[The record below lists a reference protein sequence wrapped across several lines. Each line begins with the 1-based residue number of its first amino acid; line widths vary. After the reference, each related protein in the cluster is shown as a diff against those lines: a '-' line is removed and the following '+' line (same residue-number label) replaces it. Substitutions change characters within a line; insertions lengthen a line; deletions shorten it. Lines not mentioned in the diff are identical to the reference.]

1 MYGSTSRMRKAKP
14 KPKKAKPKKE
24 VVELGG
30 EKVKFEKGGLKKSL
44 GVPEDYTF
52 KKTELERLKKHEVG
66 KKFTYKGKKMTMDEK
81 LKKQIT
87 LALTLMSSKK

>member
-81 LKKQIT
+81 LKNIEKP
-87 LALTLMSSKK
+87 LNGLPY

>member
-1 MYGSTSRMRKAKP
+1 MYGSTSRMR
-14 KPKKAKPKKE
+14 KAKPKKE